1 MSDIKI
7 TKPHLIHK
15 RFQMP
20 KGCSIDSFVMREI
33 DGEDEREAGRWIAA
47 RESEV
52 DNMSIAVA
60 EEQLKV
66 ALVAVNDEPLDSATP
81 FTALNQ
87 YSTKT
92 RRLMMEAF
100 GLLNGLE
107 DDEVAVFL
115 GASTDLMGEKAEAEV
130 IDESELAQLKSQNQG

>member
-1 MSDIKI
+1 MSSEIKI
-7 TKPHLIHK
+7 KKPHLVHK

-47 RESEV
+47 IGEV
-52 DNMSIAVA
+52 DNASITVA
-60 EEQLKV
+60 EEQMKV
-66 ALVAVNDEPLDSATP
+66 ALVAVNDKPVESPYTG
-81 FTALNQ
+81 LNRW
-87 YSTKT
+87 SSKT
-92 RRLMMEAF
+92 RRLVMEAF

-115 GASTDLMGEKAEAEV
+115 GASTDLKSEQAEAEE
-130 IDESELAQLKSQNQG
+130 IDEAELARAKNQG